1 MCILLDKDI
10 ILVDVKMIYN
20 CCISQKSHVND
31 SKYIFKENKTLLF
44 RLTDRR
50 VSLRIMKQKSRARVY
65 NHTHIH
71 SHTHIYANRQM
82 RRMHVKTHACTRA
95 YARVYT
101 HIHKVFF
108 RDRRPEFVEALAAH
122 CKEGWI

>member
-1 MCILLDKDI
+1 
-10 ILVDVKMIYN
+10 MIYN
-20 CCISQKSHVND
+20 GSISQKSHVND

-50 VSLRIMKQKSRARVY
+50 VSLRIMKQKSRAHTYTITHTYV
-65 NHTHIH
+65 HTHIH
-71 SHTHIYANRQM
+71 ADTQR

-95 YARVYT
+95 CAPVYT

-108 RDRRPEFVEALAAH
+108 RDRRPEFVEPLAANY
-122 CKEGWI
+122 K